1 MYAMKRLS
9 DNFLTMLLPLTVVAA
24 TAFGLVAAVAFRMEA
39 TTAAFVFTALS
50 IVGWIGLVI
59 EFFLLY
65 DIIIDK
71 WLSKDRSV
79 LTASWFV
86 ISLLLAFILTPD
98 KHLDWSTVIVMVSLF
113 AVLFL
118 LPYIIGMAYGKRI
131 KSWLFQWWSRI
142 VPDKRQV
149 SDRQAEK
156 QIEAALSTPT
166 PPVSM
171 KQEDEIRHYDTLVS
185 QLQPELVKK
194 LPEALQT
201 NDALFLLVMF
211 REDGYLDADFQPL
224 MKKEDD
230 EINRTLYAYIANAMC
245 AALKIKKGKWVIFEK
260 FWPLNNGAQLAS
272 NLKAASKDN
281 PSDHQRHI
289 AKLLRKATRL
299 RPRLDTY
306 DLEEFKK
313 V

>member
-1 MYAMKRLS
+1 MKRLS

-50 IVGWIGLVI
+50 IVGWIGLVV

-86 ISLLLAFILTPD
+86 VSLLIAFVLTPD
-98 KHLDWSTVIVMVSLF
+98 KHMDWSTLIVMVSLF

-118 LPYIIGMAYGKRI
+118 LPCIIGMAYGERI
-131 KSWLFQWWSRI
+131 KSWFRQRWNRL
-142 VPDKRQV
+142 VPHKRQY

-156 QIEAALSTPT
+156 QIEAVLSIPT
-166 PPVSM
+166 PPVAM
-171 KQEDEIRHYDTLVS
+171 KQEDEIRHYDHLIS
-185 QLQPELVKK
+185 QVKPEQIKK
-194 LPEALQT
+194 LPETLQT
-201 NDALFLLVMF
+201 NDALFLLVLF
-211 REDGYLDADFQPL
+211 REDGYLGADFQPL

-230 EINRTLYAYIANAMC
+230 EINQTLYAYIASALC
-245 AALKIKKGKWVIFEK
+245 AALKIRKGKWVIFEK

-313 V
+313 L

>member
-1 MYAMKRLS
+1 MKRLS

-24 TAFGLVAAVAFRMEA
+24 TAFGLVAAVAFRMGA
-39 TTAAFVFTALS
+39 TTAEFVLATLS
-50 IVGWIGLVI
+50 IAGWIGLVA

-79 LTASWFV
+79 LTAAWFV
-86 ISLLLAFILTPD
+86 FSLLLAFMFTPD
-98 KHLDWSTVIVMVSLF
+98 KHMDWSTCIVMTSLF
-113 AVLFL
+113 AVFFL
-118 LPYIIGMAYGKRI
+118 LPLIIGMAYGGQI
-131 KSWLFQWWSRI
+131 KSWLRQRWDRLLPHKPQQADSRT
-142 VPDKRQV
+142 
-149 SDRQAEK
+149 DR
-156 QIEAALSTPT
+156 QIEAALSASTPST
-166 PPVSM
+166 SM
-171 KQEDEIRHYDTLVS
+171 RQEDETAYFDKLIS
-185 QLQPELVKK
+185 QVPPELVRR

-201 NDALFLLVMF
+201 NDALFLLVLF
-211 REDGYLDADFQPL
+211 REDGYLGTDFQPL

-230 EINRTLYAYIANAMC
+230 EINQTLYAYIAAALC
-245 AALKIKKGKWVIFEK
+245 AALKIRKGKWVIFEK
-260 FWPLNNGAQLAS
+260 FWPLHNGAQLAS
-272 NLKAASKDN
+272 NLKSASRDN

>member
-1 MYAMKRLS
+1 MKRLS
-9 DNFLTMLLPLTVVAA
+9 DNSLTMLLPLTVVAA

-50 IVGWIGLVI
+50 IVGWIGLVV

-86 ISLLLAFILTPD
+86 VSLLIAFILTPD
-98 KHLDWSTVIVMVSLF
+98 KHMDWSTFIVMASLF

-118 LPYIIGMAYGKRI
+118 LPCIIGMAYGERI
-131 KSWLFQWWSRI
+131 KSWLRQRWNRF
-142 VPDKRQV
+142 VPGKRQAV
-149 SDRQAEK
+149 DKQVEK
-156 QIEAALSTPT
+156 QIGAVISTPT

-171 KQEDEIRHYDTLVS
+171 KQVDEIRHYDHLIS
-185 QLQPELVKK
+185 QVQPEKIKK

-201 NDALFLLVMF
+201 NDALFLLVLF
-211 REDGYLDADFQPL
+211 REDGYLGADFQPL

-230 EINRTLYAYIANAMC
+230 EINQTLYAYIANALC
-245 AALKIKKGKWVIFEK
+245 AALKIRKGKWVIFEK

-272 NLKAASKDN
+272 NLKAATKDN
-281 PSDHQRHI
+281 PSEHQRHI

-313 V
+313 L

>member
-1 MYAMKRLS
+1 MKRLS
-9 DNFLTMLLPLTVVAA
+9 DTFLTMLLPLTVVAA
-24 TAFGLVAAVAFRMEA
+24 TAFGLVAAVAFRMGA
-39 TTAAFVFTALS
+39 TTAGFVFSALS
-50 IVGWIGLVI
+50 ITGWIMLVA

-65 DIIIDK
+65 DIIIDR

-86 ISLLLAFILTPD
+86 ASLLLAFILTPD
-98 KHLDWSTVIVMVSLF
+98 KHPDWSTVIVMASLF

-118 LPYIIGMAYGKRI
+118 LPSIIGMAYGNQI
-131 KSWLFQWWSRI
+131 KSWLFQRWNRLMPKKS
-142 VPDKRQV
+142 QAMEEQA
-149 SDRQAEK
+149 DRH
-156 QIEAALSTPT
+156 IESVLSTSASS
-166 PPVSM
+166 VLM
-171 KQEDEIRHYDTLVS
+171 KQEDEIRHYDRLVS
-185 QLQPELVKK
+185 RVQPGLVKT

-201 NDALFLLVMF
+201 NDALFLLVLF
-211 REDGYLDADFQPL
+211 REDGYLDADFQPM

-245 AALKIKKGKWVIFEK
+245 AALKIRKGKWVIFEK
-260 FWPLNNGAQLAS
+260 FWSLNNGAQLAS
-272 NLKAASKDN
+272 NLKAASRDN
-281 PSDHQRHI
+281 PSGHQRHI

-313 V
+313 L